1 MIENLDSLES
11 DFDVQLT
18 PGSVKSA
25 MTAVDAKSRDLWQ
38 VPIEAIRVIPGF
50 NVRVKN
56 ASYDQHIEDLAES
69 ILREGFKPDKPLAGY
84 VSQEDGVNVISVVD
98 GHCRLEAVRIA
109 ISRGAEISRLP
120 VVVSPPG
127 TTMEDL
133 TVSLV
138 SSNSG
143 KELTPYE
150 ISLVVRRLVRFGWE
164 TQEIA
169 TKLGITPR
177 YVAGLLQLASAPLEI
192 RTMVMEER
200 IAARMAID
208 AMRDHGDKA
217 LAFLLRAEK
226 LANARGQ
233 RRVTNKFT
241 PGRAIKKAITKNA
254 PVMAKAIEDLRRD
267 PGYAALGDD
276 VKAQIE
282 KVLEAF
288 EEARK
293 NEADAEE
300 EVEGTSEQRQ
310 EEETTSGI
318 PNDAEDLFAD

>member
-1 MIENLDSLES
+1 
-11 DFDVQLT
+11 
-18 PGSVKSA
+18 

-56 ASYDQHIEDLAES
+56 TSYDQHIEDLAES

-150 ISLVVRRLVRFGWE
+150 ISMVVRRLVRFGWE
-164 TQEIA
+164 TETQQSLELPA
-169 TKLGITPR
+169 LCCR
-177 YVAGLLQLASAPLEI
+177 APPSLPQPSQI
-192 RTMVMEER
+192 RTMVLEE
-200 IAARMAID
+200 ADCGTLAID
-208 AMRDHGDKA
+208 MRDHDWRWPSCQAELCKRSWSATRDKQVHQV
-217 LAFLLRAEK
+217 
-226 LANARGQ
+226 GPS
-233 RRVTNKFT
+233 RR
-241 PGRAIKKAITKNA
+241 
-254 PVMAKAIEDLRRD
+254 LS
-267 PGYAALGDD
+267 
-276 VKAQIE
+276 
-282 KVLEAF
+282 
-288 EEARK
+288 RK
-293 NEADAEE
+293 C
-300 EVEGTSEQRQ
+300 
-310 EEETTSGI
+310 
-318 PNDAEDLFAD
+318 PL